1 MQEFL
6 PILAETK
13 PHPLWQT
20 IISSTF
26 TWGLALGLLIA
37 FFTWKS
43 AIAAKGTLK
52 REIRRLKEE
61 ADDLQKHLNTQL
73 KINATGNEALQKE
86 NIDLKANNE
95 NLRVN
100 LHEAQQKP
108 GKQEMRQLQIT
119 ESAVSIMRKQAP
131 GFAPAW
137 EQALTQAEQD
147 REDAEGGFKKL
158 VKKVIPGIGHSPST
172 QSKEVKIVDAESTDD
187 AL

>member
-26 TWGLALGLLIA
+26 TWGLSLGLLIA

-108 GKQEMRQLQIT
+108 GKQEMRQLQT
-119 ESAVSIMRKQAP
+119 P